1 LLQDEKSAAVVGG
14 TTGGILGPATEVPF
28 SHGSKRVFEAA
39 LEHSKKMGHNYIAPE
54 HVAIALLSV
63 DDGGAS
69 KVLDRFVL
77 SVSSPTPPNCS
88 FSQMLPAVGH

>member
-1 LLQDEKSAAVVGG
+1 
-14 TTGGILGPATEVPF
+14 
-28 SHGSKRVFEAA
+28 
-39 LEHSKKMGHNYIAPE
+39 MGHNYIAPE

-77 SVSSPTPPNCS
+77 SVSSPTPPIA
-88 FSQMLPAVGH
+88 PAPRCCLRWVTRLCPG

>member
-1 LLQDEKSAAVVGG
+1 
-14 TTGGILGPATEVPF
+14 
-28 SHGSKRVFEAA
+28 
-39 LEHSKKMGHNYIAPE
+39 MGHNYIAPE

-77 SVSSPTPPNCS
+77 SVPLPSPIA
-88 FSQMLPAVGH
+88 PAPRCCLLWVTRLCPG